1 MILKRITPLGVAL
14 AAAAMLVSPAIVSA
28 QDWSGKTLKIV
39 VPYPPGG
46 TYDKYAHSFSRHL
59 GKFIQGN
66 PNIILQHM
74 PGAGGAKA
82 MNWHYNIAPKNGET
96 LLIPLDNTVVN
107 QLLRPKSV
115 KYDARDFTWLGS
127 TNQTNQ
133 VMIIR
138 SKTGVKSW
146 KDLKNRKTISAAAGT
161 SGFDYVA
168 MNLFKNLLKFDLK
181 IVTGYGGSTATTFAV
196 EQGEVEANCNN
207 WLAYSSKVPHW
218 FTGDNPFARPVL
230 QLGIFRDPDLP
241 KSVPL
246 LTDLVTD
253 PLDKAAVD
261 FASVA
266 GILGR
271 GLVVPP
277 NTSKATISML
287 RAAYEKMNGDSP
299 FKAELKKKRLRLIT
313 AKGGEIQAIV
323 NKAINE
329 ATPQVVARARKLIF
343 NK

>member
-1 MILKRITPLGVAL
+1 M
-14 AAAAMLVSPAIVSA
+14 AAV
-28 QDWSGKTLKIV
+28 
-39 VPYPPGG
+39 
-46 TYDKYAHSFSRHL
+46 
-59 GKFIQGN
+59 
-66 PNIILQHM
+66 
-74 PGAGGAKA
+74 
-82 MNWHYNIAPKNGET
+82 
-96 LLIPLDNTVVN
+96 
-107 QLLRPKSV
+107 
-115 KYDARDFTWLGS
+115 
-127 TNQTNQ
+127 
-133 VMIIR
+133 
-138 SKTGVKSW
+138 
-146 KDLKNRKTISAAAGT
+146 
-161 SGFDYVA
+161 
-168 MNLFKNLLKFDLK
+168 
-181 IVTGYGGSTATTFAV
+181 
-196 EQGEVEANCNN
+196 N
-207 WLAYSSKVPHW
+207 WLAWSAKVPHW